1 MNTFQLHLIRKAL
14 GDSNQFEQNLRGAFE
29 LSLDSEDKAIAASV
43 LKFFQGIELQPMPK
57 PAGESHFRN
66 LIFQNLLI
74 KNFRKYGETIDK
86 QYLGL
91 KFQDSNVR
99 QDSNVEHAPQRSI
112 YVLLGDNGSGKSSL
126 FDAMEYLCT
135 GQVSEAVYRKIEKKK
150 FVQHDSSSEMEIE
163 ISTLSQDLSL
173 ATNSSLLA
181 EIDLRRFF
189 FTENSIMD
197 SSNFKSLESVEDG
210 ISDIDDNWYSFFA
223 YAIGLDKEFVDF
235 IFDQKSDSL
244 FERLCLF
251 LERIKKMMT
260 TDCHGEAQ
268 SFEQLLIDKA
278 TFPSDKE
285 KKKMIEFRDGLNDI
299 LAALNQNSFDISK
312 IKNEIDSLNE
322 SPVRTLFRTQKIQAL
337 RDFQRQLNDLF
348 PDNRQRQDTPSEPS
362 SLSKKEMEKSSKSSD
377 EHQVDAQVIK
387 PKLISLLQ
395 ETVNRL
401 NIVIDSSVSNFDLS
415 SIIDIKHQ
423 FEARKHV
430 RKQLTFYSLTP
441 EAINDLL
448 LNLQEFRDNAKKE
461 INQAIREII
470 DSEFKRSIEKMF
482 HHIFLFAKETF
493 LFDISHIADER
504 ITVTVNGLSVHKYFN
519 TFRYRLFYL
528 AIQAAINLAKMKREQ
543 FSFPMVLDDI
553 FYANDYKNKRQ
564 LFHFF
569 NVLKDEA
576 KRLLPA
582 LPFQLIF
589 FTHDDQLVSTL
600 HRNKEWRQD
609 LDVNFSRVIDYDE
622 FKQIASQYVKVSET
636 KTFFNLHI
644 SLYDNAL

>member
-57 PAGESHFRN
+57 PSGESHFRN

-99 QDSNVEHAPQRSI
+99 QDSNVEHAHQRSI

-150 FVQHDSSSEMEIE
+150 FVQHDSSAEMEIE

-260 TDCHGEAQ
+260 TDSHGEAQ

-285 KKKMIEFRDGLNDI
+285 KERLIEFRDGLNDK
-299 LAALNQNSFDISK
+299 LAELNQNSFDIDE
-312 IKNEIDSLNE
+312 IKYDIDVIE
-322 SPVRTLFRTQKIQAL
+322 SPVKTLIRIQKIQAL

-348 PDNRQRQDTPSEPS
+348 PNNRQRQDVSSEPL
-362 SLSKKEMEKSSKSSD
+362 SLSKKDMDKSSKSPD
-377 EHQVDAQVIK
+377 EHQVDTQTIK

-401 NIVIDSSVSNFDLS
+401 NTVIDSSVSNFDLS

-423 FEARKHV
+423 FEARQHV
-430 RKQLTFYSLTP
+430 RKQPAFYSLTP
-441 EAINDLL
+441 ESIDALL
-448 LNLQEFRDNAKKE
+448 LNLQEFRDNAKKK

-576 KRLLPA
+576 KRLLPT

>member
-57 PAGESHFRN
+57 PSGESHFRN

-91 KFQDSNVR
+91 KFQGTNVR
-99 QDSNVEHAPQRSI
+99 QDTNVEHAPQRSI

-150 FVQHDSSSEMEIE
+150 FVQHDSSAEMEIE

-197 SSNFKSLESVEDG
+197 SSNFKSLESDEDG
-210 ISDIDDNWYSFFA
+210 ISDIDDNWYNFFA

-244 FERLCLF
+244 FERLCFF

-260 TDCHGEAQ
+260 TDSHGEAQ

-285 KKKMIEFRDGLNDI
+285 KERLIEFRDGLNDK
-299 LAALNQNSFDISK
+299 LAELNQNSFDIDE
-312 IKNEIDSLNE
+312 IKYDIDVIE
-322 SPVRTLFRTQKIQAL
+322 SPVKTLIRIQKIQAL
-337 RDFQRQLNDLF
+337 RDFQRQLNDLL
-348 PDNRQRQDTPSEPS
+348 PNNRQSTKASSEPS
-362 SLSKKEMEKSSKSSD
+362 SLSKKEMEKTSKSSD
-377 EHQVDAQVIK
+377 EHQVDVQVIK

-423 FEARKHV
+423 IEARQHV

-470 DSEFKRSIEKMF
+470 DNEFKRSIEKMF

-576 KRLLPA
+576 KRLLPT

-589 FTHDDQLVSTL
+589 FTHDDQLFSTL
-600 HRNKEWRQD
+600 HRNKEWSQD
-609 LDVNFSRVIDYDE
+609 LDVNFSRLIDYDE
-622 FKQIASQYVKVSET
+622 FRQIESQYVKVSET
-636 KTFFNLHI
+636 KTYFNLHI
-644 SLYDNAL
+644 SLYENGF

>member
-57 PAGESHFRN
+57 PSGESHFRN

-74 KNFRKYGETIDK
+74 KNFRKYGETTDK

-91 KFQDSNVR
+91 KFQDSNVE
-99 QDSNVEHAPQRSI
+99 QAPKRSV

-150 FVQHDSSSEMEIE
+150 FVPHDSSAEMEIE
-163 ISTLSQDLSL
+163 IYTLSQDLSL

-189 FTENSIMD
+189 FSENSIMD

-210 ISDIDDNWYSFFA
+210 ISDNDDNWYNFFA
-223 YAIGLDKEFVDF
+223 YAIGLDKDFVDF
-235 IFDQKSDSL
+235 IFDQKSNSL

-260 TDCHGEAQ
+260 TDSHGEAQ

-278 TFPSDKE
+278 TFPSDEDKE
-285 KKKMIEFRDGLNDI
+285 RLIEFRDGLNDK
-299 LAALNQNSFDISK
+299 LAELNQNSFDIDE
-312 IKNEIDSLNE
+312 IKYDIDVIE
-322 SPVRTLFRTQKIQAL
+322 SPVRTLIRIQKIQAL

-348 PDNRQRQDTPSEPS
+348 PNNRQSAKASSEPS

-377 EHQVDAQVIK
+377 EHKVDAQVIK
-387 PKLISLLQ
+387 PKLISLFQ

-401 NIVIDSSVSNFDLS
+401 NTVIDSSVRNFDLS

-423 FEARKHV
+423 IEARQHV
-430 RKQLTFYSLTP
+430 REQLAFYSLTP
-441 EAINDLL
+441 ESINDLL
-448 LNLQEFRDNAKKE
+448 LKLHEFRDNAKKE
-461 INQAIREII
+461 INQAISEII

-504 ITVTVNGLSVHKYFN
+504 ISVTVNGLSVHKYFN

-528 AIQAAINLAKMKREQ
+528 TIQAAINLAKMKREQ

-576 KRLLPA
+576 KRLLPS

-589 FTHDDQLVSTL
+589 FTHDDQLFSTL
-600 HRNKEWRQD
+600 HRNKEWCQD
-609 LDVNFSRVIDYDE
+609 LDVNFSRLIAYDE
-622 FKQIASQYVKVSET
+622 FRQIESQYVKVSET
-636 KTFFNLHI
+636 KTYFNLHI
-644 SLYDNAL
+644 SLYE

>member
-1 MNTFQLHLIRKAL
+1 MNTFQLNLIRKAL
-14 GDSNQFEQNLRGAFE
+14 GESNHFEQNLRGAFE

-43 LKFFQGIELQPMPK
+43 LKFFQGIEMQPMPK
-57 PAGESHFRN
+57 PSGKSHFRN

-91 KFQDSNVR
+91 KFQDSNVGLG
-99 QDSNVEHAPQRSI
+99 SNVEHAPQRSV

-150 FVQHDSSSEMEIE
+150 FVQHDSSAEMEIE

-210 ISDIDDNWYSFFA
+210 MSDIDDNWYNFFA
-223 YAIGLDKEFVDF
+223 YAIGLDKDFVDL

-244 FERLCLF
+244 FEKVRF
-251 LERIKKMMT
+251 SLEKIKKMITMSKQGT
-260 TDCHGEAQ
+260 TQ
-268 SFEQLLIDKA
+268 SFEQLLIDNA
-278 TFPSDKE
+278 TFPSDLDKQ
-285 KKKMIEFRDGLNDI
+285 KVIKFRDGLNII
-299 LAALNQNSFDISK
+299 LAALNQDSSDIYK
-312 IKNEIDSLNE
+312 IKSEIDSEIDL
-322 SPVRTLFRTQKIQAL
+322 SIRSLIRTQKIPAL
-337 RDFQRQLNDLF
+337 RDFQKQLNDLF
-348 PDNRQRQDTPSEPS
+348 PKNQLDKESSSEPL
-362 SLSKKEMEKSSKSSD
+362 SLSKKEMYKSSESPDK
-377 EHQVDAQVIK
+377 HLVDFQIIK
-387 PKLISLLQ
+387 PKLVSLLQ

-401 NIVIDSSVSNFDLS
+401 NTVIDSSVSNFDLFK
-415 SIIDIKHQ
+415 ILDIKHQ
-423 FEARKHV
+423 IEA
-430 RKQLTFYSLTP
+430 KQYAKDQPAFSFLTP

-576 KRLLPA
+576 KRLLPT

-589 FTHDDQLVSTL
+589 FTHDDQLFSTL

-622 FKQIASQYVKVSET
+622 FRQIESQYVKVSET
-636 KTFFNLHI
+636 KKYFNLHI
-644 SLYDNAL
+644 LLYDNGL

>member
-14 GDSNQFEQNLRGAFE
+14 GDSNQFEQNLRGVLE

-43 LKFFQGIELQPMPK
+43 LKFFQGIELQPIPK
-57 PAGESHFRN
+57 PTGESHFRN

-135 GQVSEAVYRKIEKKK
+135 GQVSEAVYRKIEKKN
-150 FVQHDSSSEMEIE
+150 FVQHDSSAEMEIE

-210 ISDIDDNWYSFFA
+210 ISDNDDNWYNFFA
-223 YAIGLDKEFVDF
+223 YAIGLDKDFVDF

-260 TDCHGEAQ
+260 TDSHGEAQ

-278 TFPSDKE
+278 TFPSDKD
-285 KKKMIEFRDGLNDI
+285 KKKLIEFRDGLNDI
-299 LAALNQNSFDISK
+299 LAELNQNSFEISK
-312 IKNEIDSLNE
+312 IKNEIDTLNE
-322 SPVRTLFRTQKIQAL
+322 SPVKTLFRAQKIRAL

-348 PDNRQRQDTPSEPS
+348 PDNRQRQDTSSEAL
-362 SLSKKEMEKSSKSSD
+362 SLSKKKMEQSSKSSD
-377 EHQVDAQVIK
+377 EHKVDAQVIK
-387 PKLISLLQ
+387 PKLVSLLQ

-423 FEARKHV
+423 FETRQHV
-430 RKQLTFYSLTP
+430 RKQPAFYSLTP

-448 LNLQEFRDNAKKE
+448 LKLQEFRDNAKKE

-504 ITVTVNGLSVHKYFN
+504 ISVTVNGLSVHKYFN

-576 KRLLPA
+576 KRLLPT

-589 FTHDDQLVSTL
+589 FTHDEQLFSTL
-600 HRNKEWRQD
+600 HRNKEWRQG

-622 FKQIASQYVKVSET
+622 FKQIESQYVKVTET
-636 KTFFNLHI
+636 KKYFNLHI
-644 SLYDNAL
+644 SLYDNGL

>member
-29 LSLDSEDKAIAASV
+29 LSLDSDDKAIAASV

-57 PAGESHFRN
+57 PTGESRFRN

-86 QYLGL
+86 QYFGL

-112 YVLLGDNGSGKSSL
+112 YVLLGVNGSGKSSL

-150 FVQHDSSSEMEIE
+150 FVQHDSSAEMEIE
-163 ISTLSQDLSL
+163 ISTLSQNLSL

-181 EIDLRRFF
+181 EFDLRRFF
-189 FTENSIMD
+189 FSENSIMD
-197 SSNFKSLESVEDG
+197 SSNFKSLESVEDD
-210 ISDIDDNWYSFFA
+210 ISDIDDNWYNFFA
-223 YAIGLDKEFVDF
+223 YAIGLDTDFVDF

-260 TDCHGEAQ
+260 TDSHGEAQ

-278 TFPSDKE
+278 TFPSDEDKE
-285 KKKMIEFRDGLNDI
+285 RLIEFRDGLNDK
-299 LAALNQNSFDISK
+299 LAELNQNSFDIDE
-312 IKNEIDSLNE
+312 IKYDIDVIE
-322 SPVRTLFRTQKIQAL
+322 SPVRTLIRIQKIQAL

-348 PDNRQRQDTPSEPS
+348 PNNRQSTKASSEPL
-362 SLSKKEMEKSSKSSD
+362 SLSKKDMDKSSKRPD

-423 FEARKHV
+423 IEARQHV
-430 RKQLTFYSLTP
+430 REQLAFYSLTP

-448 LNLQEFRDNAKKE
+448 LKLHEFRDNAKKE
-461 INQAIREII
+461 INQAISEII

-504 ITVTVNGLSVHKYFN
+504 ISVTVNGLSVHKYFN

-528 AIQAAINLAKMKREQ
+528 TIQAAINLAKMKREQ

-576 KRLLPA
+576 KRLLPT

-589 FTHDDQLVSTL
+589 FTHDDQLFSTL
-600 HRNKEWRQD
+600 HRNKEWSQD
-609 LDVNFSRVIDYDE
+609 LNVNFSRLIDYDE
-622 FKQIASQYVKVSET
+622 FRQIESQYVKVSET
-636 KTFFNLHI
+636 KTYFNLHI
-644 SLYDNAL
+644 SLYENGL

>member
-29 LSLDSEDKAIAASV
+29 LSLDSDDKAIAASV

-57 PAGESHFRN
+57 PTGESRFRN

-86 QYLGL
+86 QYFGL

-150 FVQHDSSSEMEIE
+150 FVQHDSSAEMEIE
-163 ISTLSQDLSL
+163 ISTLSQNLSL

-181 EIDLRRFF
+181 EFDLRRFF
-189 FTENSIMD
+189 FSENSIMD
-197 SSNFKSLESVEDG
+197 SSNFKSLESVEDD
-210 ISDIDDNWYSFFA
+210 ISDIDDNWYNFFA
-223 YAIGLDKEFVDF
+223 YAIGLDMDFVDF

-260 TDCHGEAQ
+260 TDSHGEAQ

-278 TFPSDKE
+278 TFPSDEDKE
-285 KKKMIEFRDGLNDI
+285 RLIEFRDGLNDK
-299 LAALNQNSFDISK
+299 LAELNQNSFDIDE
-312 IKNEIDSLNE
+312 IKYDIDVIE
-322 SPVRTLFRTQKIQAL
+322 SPVRTLIRIQKIQAL

-348 PDNRQRQDTPSEPS
+348 PNNRQSTKASSEPL
-362 SLSKKEMEKSSKSSD
+362 SLSKKDMDKSSKRPD

-423 FEARKHV
+423 IEARQHV
-430 RKQLTFYSLTP
+430 REQLAFYSLTP

-448 LNLQEFRDNAKKE
+448 LKLHEFRDNAKKE
-461 INQAIREII
+461 INQAISEII

-504 ITVTVNGLSVHKYFN
+504 ISVTVNGLSVHKYFN

-528 AIQAAINLAKMKREQ
+528 TIQAAINLAKMKREQ

-576 KRLLPA
+576 KRLLPT

-589 FTHDDQLVSTL
+589 FTHDDQLFSTL
-600 HRNKEWRQD
+600 HRNKEWSQD
-609 LDVNFSRVIDYDE
+609 LNVNFSRLIDYDE
-622 FKQIASQYVKVSET
+622 FRQIESQYVKVSET
-636 KTFFNLHI
+636 KTYFNLHI
-644 SLYDNAL
+644 SLYENGL

>member
-43 LKFFQGIELQPMPK
+43 LKFFQGIEMQPMPK
-57 PAGESHFRN
+57 PSGESHFRN

-74 KNFRKYGETIDK
+74 KNFRKYGETTDK

-91 KFQDSNVR
+91 KFQDSNV
-99 QDSNVEHAPQRSI
+99 EHVPQRSI

-150 FVQHDSSSEMEIE
+150 FVQHDSSAEMEIE

-173 ATNSSLLA
+173 ATNSSLLT

-189 FTENSIMD
+189 FSENSIMD
-197 SSNFKSLESVEDG
+197 SSNFKSLEAVEDG
-210 ISDIDDNWYSFFA
+210 ISDNDDNWYDFFA
-223 YAIGLDKEFVDF
+223 YAIGLDKDFVDF
-235 IFDQKSDSL
+235 IYDQKSDSL

-260 TDCHGEAQ
+260 TDSHGEVQ

-285 KKKMIEFRDGLNDI
+285 KKRLIEFRDGLNDI
-299 LAALNQNSFDISK
+299 LAALNQNSIDINK
-312 IKNEIDSLNE
+312 IKNEIDTVIELSVRSLI
-322 SPVRTLFRTQKIQAL
+322 RIQKIQAL

-348 PDNRQRQDTPSEPS
+348 PNNRQSGKASSEPL
-362 SLSKKEMEKSSKSSD
+362 SLSKKDMDKSSKRPD
-377 EHQVDAQVIK
+377 EHQVDTQAIK

-401 NIVIDSSVSNFDLS
+401 NTVIDSSVSNFDLS
-415 SIIDIKHQ
+415 SIINIKHQ
-423 FEARKHV
+423 IEARQHV
-430 RKQLTFYSLTP
+430 REQLTFYTLTP

-448 LNLQEFRDNAKKE
+448 LKLQEFRDNAKKE

-504 ITVTVNGLSVHKYFN
+504 ISVTVNGLSVHKYFN

-528 AIQAAINLAKMKREQ
+528 TIQAAINLAKMKREQ

-576 KRLLPA
+576 KRLLPT

-589 FTHDDQLVSTL
+589 FTHDDQLFSTL
-600 HRNKEWRQD
+600 HRNKEWSQD
-609 LDVNFSRVIDYDE
+609 LDVNFSRLIDYDE
-622 FKQIASQYVKVSET
+622 FRQIESQYVKVSEI
-636 KTFFNLHI
+636 KKYFNLHI
-644 SLYDNAL
+644 SLYDNGL

>member
-29 LSLDSEDKAIAASV
+29 LSLDSDDKAIAASV

-57 PAGESHFRN
+57 PTGESRFRN

-86 QYLGL
+86 QYFGL

-150 FVQHDSSSEMEIE
+150 FVQHDSSAEMEIE
-163 ISTLSQDLSL
+163 ISTLSQNLSL

-181 EIDLRRFF
+181 EFDLRRFF
-189 FTENSIMD
+189 FSENSIMD
-197 SSNFKSLESVEDG
+197 SSNFKSLESVEDD
-210 ISDIDDNWYSFFA
+210 ISDIDDNWYNFFA
-223 YAIGLDKEFVDF
+223 YAIGLDTDFVDF

-260 TDCHGEAQ
+260 TDSHGEAQ

-278 TFPSDKE
+278 TFPSDEDKE
-285 KKKMIEFRDGLNDI
+285 RLIEFRDGLNDK
-299 LAALNQNSFDISK
+299 LAELNQNSFDIDE
-312 IKNEIDSLNE
+312 IKYDIDVIE
-322 SPVRTLFRTQKIQAL
+322 SPVRTLIRIQKIQAL

-348 PDNRQRQDTPSEPS
+348 PNNRQSTKASSEPL
-362 SLSKKEMEKSSKSSD
+362 SLSKKDMDKSSKRPD

-423 FEARKHV
+423 IEARQHV
-430 RKQLTFYSLTP
+430 REQLAFYSLTP

-448 LNLQEFRDNAKKE
+448 LKLHEFRDNAKKE
-461 INQAIREII
+461 INQAISEII

-504 ITVTVNGLSVHKYFN
+504 ISVTVNGLSVHKYFN

-528 AIQAAINLAKMKREQ
+528 TIQAAINLAKMKREQ

-576 KRLLPA
+576 KRLLPT

-589 FTHDDQLVSTL
+589 FTHDDQLFSTL
-600 HRNKEWRQD
+600 HRNKEWSQD
-609 LDVNFSRVIDYDE
+609 LNVNFSRLIDYDE
-622 FKQIASQYVKVSET
+622 FRQIESQYVKVSET
-636 KTFFNLHI
+636 KTYFNLHI
-644 SLYDNAL
+644 SLYENGL

>member
-1 MNTFQLHLIRKAL
+1 MNTFQLNLIRKAL
-14 GDSNQFEQNLRGAFE
+14 GDSNHFEQNLRGAFE

-43 LKFFQGIELQPMPK
+43 LKFFQGIEMQPMPK
-57 PAGESHFRN
+57 PSGESHFRN

-91 KFQDSNVR
+91 KFQDSNVGLG
-99 QDSNVEHAPQRSI
+99 SNVEHAPQRSV

-150 FVQHDSSSEMEIE
+150 FVQHDSSAEMEIE

-197 SSNFKSLESVEDG
+197 SSNFKSLESVKDG
-210 ISDIDDNWYSFFA
+210 MSNIDDNWYNFFA

-244 FERLCLF
+244 FEKVRF
-251 LERIKKMMT
+251 SLEKIKKMITMSKQGT
-260 TDCHGEAQ
+260 TQ
-268 SFEQLLIDKA
+268 SFEQLLIDNA
-278 TFPSDKE
+278 TFPSDLDKQ
-285 KKKMIEFRDGLNDI
+285 KVIKFRDGLNII
-299 LAALNQNSFDISK
+299 LAALNQDSSDIYK
-312 IKNEIDSLNE
+312 IKSEIDSEIDL
-322 SPVRTLFRTQKIQAL
+322 SIRSLIRTQKIQAL
-337 RDFQRQLNDLF
+337 RDFQKQLNDLF
-348 PDNRQRQDTPSEPS
+348 PKNQLDKESSSEPL
-362 SLSKKEMEKSSKSSD
+362 SLSKKEMYKSSESPDKD
-377 EHQVDAQVIK
+377 LVDSQIIK
-387 PKLISLLQ
+387 PKLIRLLQ

-401 NIVIDSSVSNFDLS
+401 NTVIDSSVSNFDLFK
-415 SIIDIKHQ
+415 ILDIKHQ
-423 FEARKHV
+423 IEA
-430 RKQLTFYSLTP
+430 KQYAKDQPAFYSLTP

-493 LFDISHIADER
+493 LFDISQIADER

-576 KRLLPA
+576 KRLLPT

-636 KTFFNLHI
+636 KEYFNLHI

>member
-29 LSLDSEDKAIAASV
+29 LSLDSDDKAIAASV
-43 LKFFQGIELQPMPK
+43 LKFFQGIELQPMPRPTGK
-57 PAGESHFRN
+57 SRFRN

-74 KNFRKYGETIDK
+74 KNFRKYGETSDK

-91 KFQDSNVR
+91 KFQDSNVG
-99 QDSNVEHAPQRSI
+99 QDSNVEQAPKRSV

-150 FVQHDSSSEMEIE
+150 FVQHDSSAEMEIE
-163 ISTLSQDLSL
+163 IYTLSQDLSL

-189 FTENSIMD
+189 FSENSIMD

-210 ISDIDDNWYSFFA
+210 ISDIDDNWYNFFA
-223 YAIGLDKEFVDF
+223 YAIGLDKDFVDF

-260 TDCHGEAQ
+260 TDSHGEAQ

-278 TFPSDKE
+278 TFPSDKDKE
-285 KKKMIEFRDGLNDI
+285 RLIEFRDGLNDK
-299 LAALNQNSFDISK
+299 LAELNQNSFDIDE
-312 IKNEIDSLNE
+312 IKYDIDVIE
-322 SPVRTLFRTQKIQAL
+322 SPVRTLIRIQKIQAL

-348 PDNRQRQDTPSEPS
+348 PNNRQSTMASSEPL
-362 SLSKKEMEKSSKSSD
+362 SLSKKDMDKSSKRPD

-423 FEARKHV
+423 IEARQHV
-430 RKQLTFYSLTP
+430 REQLAFYSLTP

-448 LNLQEFRDNAKKE
+448 LKLHEFRDNAKKE
-461 INQAIREII
+461 INQAISEII

-504 ITVTVNGLSVHKYFN
+504 ISVTVNGLSVHKYFN

-528 AIQAAINLAKMKREQ
+528 TIQAAINLAKMKREQ

-576 KRLLPA
+576 KRLLPT

-589 FTHDDQLVSTL
+589 FTHDDQLFSTL
-600 HRNKEWRQD
+600 HRNKEWSQD
-609 LDVNFSRVIDYDE
+609 LNVNFSRLIDYDE
-622 FKQIASQYVKVSET
+622 FRQIESQYVKVSET
-636 KTFFNLHI
+636 KTYFNLHI
-644 SLYDNAL
+644 SLYENGL

>member
-29 LSLDSEDKAIAASV
+29 LSLDSDDKAIAASV

-57 PAGESHFRN
+57 PTGESRFRN

-86 QYLGL
+86 QYFGL

-150 FVQHDSSSEMEIE
+150 FVQHDSSAEMEIE
-163 ISTLSQDLSL
+163 ISTLSQNLSL

-181 EIDLRRFF
+181 EFDLRRFF
-189 FTENSIMD
+189 FSENSIMD

-210 ISDIDDNWYSFFA
+210 ISDIDDNWYNFFA
-223 YAIGLDKEFVDF
+223 YAIGLDTDFVDF

-251 LERIKKMMT
+251 LERIKKMLT
-260 TDCHGEAQ
+260 TDSHGEAQ

-278 TFPSDKE
+278 TFPSDEDKE
-285 KKKMIEFRDGLNDI
+285 RLIEFRDGLNDK
-299 LAALNQNSFDISK
+299 LAELNQKSFDIDE
-312 IKNEIDSLNE
+312 IKYDIDVIE
-322 SPVRTLFRTQKIQAL
+322 SPVRTLIRIQKIQAL

-348 PDNRQRQDTPSEPS
+348 PNNRQSTKASSEPL
-362 SLSKKEMEKSSKSSD
+362 SLSKKDMDKSSKRPD

-423 FEARKHV
+423 IEARQHV
-430 RKQLTFYSLTP
+430 REQLAFYSLTP

-448 LNLQEFRDNAKKE
+448 LKLHEFRDNAKKE
-461 INQAIREII
+461 INQAISEII

-504 ITVTVNGLSVHKYFN
+504 ISVTVNGLSVHKYFN

-528 AIQAAINLAKMKREQ
+528 TIQAAINLAKMKREQ

-576 KRLLPA
+576 KRQLPT

-589 FTHDDQLVSTL
+589 FTHDDQLFSTL
-600 HRNKEWRQD
+600 HRNKEWSQD
-609 LDVNFSRVIDYDE
+609 LNVNFSRLIDYDE
-622 FKQIASQYVKVSET
+622 FRQIESQYVKVSET
-636 KTFFNLHI
+636 KTYFNLHI
-644 SLYDNAL
+644 SLYENGL

>member
-57 PAGESHFRN
+57 PTGESHFRN

-74 KNFRKYGETIDK
+74 KNFRKYGETIDM

-150 FVQHDSSSEMEIE
+150 FVQHDSSAEMEIE

-197 SSNFKSLESVEDG
+197 SSNFKSLESVKDG
-210 ISDIDDNWYSFFA
+210 MSDIDDNWYNFFA

-251 LERIKKMMT
+251 LERIRKMMT
-260 TDCHGEAQ
+260 TDSHGEAQ
-268 SFEQLLIDKA
+268 SFEQLLIDKT
-278 TFPSDKE
+278 TFPTDKE
-285 KKKMIEFRDGLNDI
+285 KKRLIEFRDGLNDI
-299 LAALNQNSFDISK
+299 LAELNQKSFEISK
-312 IKNEIDSLNE
+312 IKNEIDTLNE
-322 SPVRTLFRTQKIQAL
+322 SSVRTLFRTQKIQAL
-337 RDFQRQLNDLF
+337 RDFQRQLNDLL
-348 PDNRQRQDTPSEPS
+348 PDNRQRQDASPEPL
-362 SLSKKEMEKSSKSSD
+362 SLSKKDMDKSSKSPD
-377 EHQVDAQVIK
+377 EQQVDAQDIK
-387 PKLISLLQ
+387 TKLISLLQ

-401 NIVIDSSVSNFDLS
+401 NTVIDSSVSNFDLS

-423 FEARKHV
+423 FEARQHV
-430 RKQLTFYSLTP
+430 KKQLAFCSLTP
-441 EAINDLL
+441 ESINDLL

-482 HHIFLFAKETF
+482 HHMT
-493 LFDISHIADER
+493 IA
-504 ITVTVNGLSVHKYFN
+504 LY
-519 TFRYRLFYL
+519 RY
-528 AIQAAINLAKMKREQ
+528 QA
-543 FSFPMVLDDI
+543 
-553 FYANDYKNKRQ
+553 
-564 LFHFF
+564 
-569 NVLKDEA
+569 
-576 KRLLPA
+576 
-582 LPFQLIF
+582 
-589 FTHDDQLVSTL
+589 
-600 HRNKEWRQD
+600 
-609 LDVNFSRVIDYDE
+609 
-622 FKQIASQYVKVSET
+622 
-636 KTFFNLHI
+636 
-644 SLYDNAL
+644 

>member
-29 LSLDSEDKAIAASV
+29 LSLDSDDKAIAASV
-43 LKFFQGIELQPMPK
+43 LKFFQGIELQPMPR
-57 PAGESHFRN
+57 PTGESRFRN

-86 QYLGL
+86 QYFGL

-150 FVQHDSSSEMEIE
+150 FVQHDSSAEMEIE
-163 ISTLSQDLSL
+163 ISTLSQNLSL

-181 EIDLRRFF
+181 EFDLRRFF
-189 FTENSIMD
+189 FSENSIMD

-210 ISDIDDNWYSFFA
+210 ISDIDDNWYNFFA
-223 YAIGLDKEFVDF
+223 YAIGLDTDFVDF

-251 LERIKKMMT
+251 LERIKKMLT
-260 TDCHGEAQ
+260 TDSHGEAQ

-278 TFPSDKE
+278 TFPSDEDKE
-285 KKKMIEFRDGLNDI
+285 RLIEFRDGLNDK
-299 LAALNQNSFDISK
+299 LAELNQKSFDIDE
-312 IKNEIDSLNE
+312 IKYDIDVIE
-322 SPVRTLFRTQKIQAL
+322 SPVRTLIRIQKIQAL

-348 PDNRQRQDTPSEPS
+348 PNNRQSTKASSEPL
-362 SLSKKEMEKSSKSSD
+362 SLSKKDMDKSSKRPD

-423 FEARKHV
+423 IEARQHV
-430 RKQLTFYSLTP
+430 REQLAFYSLTP

-448 LNLQEFRDNAKKE
+448 LKLHEFRDNAKKE
-461 INQAIREII
+461 INQAISEII

-504 ITVTVNGLSVHKYFN
+504 ISVTVNGLSVHKYFN

-528 AIQAAINLAKMKREQ
+528 TIQAAINLAKMKREQ

-576 KRLLPA
+576 KRQLPT

-589 FTHDDQLVSTL
+589 FTHDDQLFSTL
-600 HRNKEWRQD
+600 HRNKEWSQD
-609 LDVNFSRVIDYDE
+609 LNVNFSRLIDYDE
-622 FKQIASQYVKVSET
+622 FRQIESQYVKVSET
-636 KTFFNLHI
+636 KTYFNLHI
-644 SLYDNAL
+644 SLYENGL

>member
-57 PAGESHFRN
+57 PSGESHFRN

-150 FVQHDSSSEMEIE
+150 FVQHDSSAEMEIE

-197 SSNFKSLESVEDG
+197 SSNFKSLESVKDG
-210 ISDIDDNWYSFFA
+210 MSDIDDNWYNFFA

-251 LERIKKMMT
+251 LERIKK
-260 TDCHGEAQ
+260 
-268 SFEQLLIDKA
+268 
-278 TFPSDKE
+278 
-285 KKKMIEFRDGLNDI
+285 
-299 LAALNQNSFDISK
+299 
-312 IKNEIDSLNE
+312 
-322 SPVRTLFRTQKIQAL
+322 
-337 RDFQRQLNDLF
+337 
-348 PDNRQRQDTPSEPS
+348 
-362 SLSKKEMEKSSKSSD
+362 
-377 EHQVDAQVIK
+377 
-387 PKLISLLQ
+387 
-395 ETVNRL
+395 
-401 NIVIDSSVSNFDLS
+401 
-415 SIIDIKHQ
+415 
-423 FEARKHV
+423 
-430 RKQLTFYSLTP
+430 
-441 EAINDLL
+441 
-448 LNLQEFRDNAKKE
+448 
-461 INQAIREII
+461 
-470 DSEFKRSIEKMF
+470 
-482 HHIFLFAKETF
+482 
-493 LFDISHIADER
+493 
-504 ITVTVNGLSVHKYFN
+504 
-519 TFRYRLFYL
+519 
-528 AIQAAINLAKMKREQ
+528 
-543 FSFPMVLDDI
+543 
-553 FYANDYKNKRQ
+553 
-564 LFHFF
+564 
-569 NVLKDEA
+569 
-576 KRLLPA
+576 
-582 LPFQLIF
+582 
-589 FTHDDQLVSTL
+589 
-600 HRNKEWRQD
+600 
-609 LDVNFSRVIDYDE
+609 
-622 FKQIASQYVKVSET
+622 
-636 KTFFNLHI
+636 
-644 SLYDNAL
+644 

>member
-57 PAGESHFRN
+57 PSGESHFRN

-74 KNFRKYGETIDK
+74 KNFRKYGETTDK

-91 KFQDSNVR
+91 KFQDSNV
-99 QDSNVEHAPQRSI
+99 EHVPQRSI

-135 GQVSEAVYRKIEKKK
+135 GKVSEAVYRKIEKKK
-150 FVQHDSSSEMEIE
+150 FVQHDSSAEMEIE

-189 FTENSIMD
+189 FSENSIMD

-210 ISDIDDNWYSFFA
+210 ISDNDDNWYNFFA
-223 YAIGLDKEFVDF
+223 YAIGLDKDFVDF

-260 TDCHGEAQ
+260 TDSHGEAQ
-268 SFEQLLIDKA
+268 SFEQLLLDKA

-285 KKKMIEFRDGLNDI
+285 KKRVIEFRDGLNDI
-299 LAALNQNSFDISK
+299 LAELNQNSFDISK
-312 IKNEIDSLNE
+312 IKNEIDTLNE

-377 EHQVDAQVIK
+377 EHKVDAQVIK
-387 PKLISLLQ
+387 PKLISLFQ

-401 NIVIDSSVSNFDLS
+401 NTVIDSSVSNFDLS

-423 FEARKHV
+423 IEARQHV
-430 RKQLTFYSLTP
+430 REQLAFYSLTP
-441 EAINDLL
+441 EVINDLL
-448 LNLQEFRDNAKKE
+448 LKLHEFRDNAKKE
-461 INQAIREII
+461 INQAISEI
-470 DSEFKRSIEKMF
+470 MF

-493 LFDISHIADER
+493 LFDISHISDER
-504 ITVTVNGLSVHKYFN
+504 ISVTVNGLSVHKYFN

-528 AIQAAINLAKMKREQ
+528 TIQAAINLAKMKREQ

-576 KRLLPA
+576 KRLLPT

-589 FTHDDQLVSTL
+589 FTHDDQLFSTL
-600 HRNKEWRQD
+600 HRNKEWSQD
-609 LDVNFSRVIDYDE
+609 LDVNFSRLIDYDE
-622 FKQIASQYVKVSET
+622 FRQIESQYVKVSET
-636 KTFFNLHI
+636 KTYFNLHI
-644 SLYDNAL
+644 SLYENGF

>member
-57 PAGESHFRN
+57 PSGESHFRN

-150 FVQHDSSSEMEIE
+150 FVQHDSSAEMEIE

-197 SSNFKSLESVEDG
+197 SSNFKSLESVKDG
-210 ISDIDDNWYSFFA
+210 MSDIDDNWYNFFA

-260 TDCHGEAQ
+260 TDSHGEAQ

-285 KKKMIEFRDGLNDI
+285 KERLIEFRDGLNDK
-299 LAALNQNSFDISK
+299 LADLNQNSFNIDEIKYDIDV
-312 IKNEIDSLNE
+312 IE
-322 SPVRTLFRTQKIQAL
+322 SPVKTLIRIQKIQAL
-337 RDFQRQLNDLF
+337 RDFQRQLNDLL
-348 PDNRQRQDTPSEPS
+348 PDNRQRQDASPEPL
-362 SLSKKEMEKSSKSSD
+362 SLSKKDMDKSSKSPD
-377 EHQVDAQVIK
+377 EQQVDAQDIK
-387 PKLISLLQ
+387 TKLISLLQ

-401 NIVIDSSVSNFDLS
+401 NTVIDSSVSNFDLS

-423 FEARKHV
+423 FEARQHV
-430 RKQLTFYSLTP
+430 KKQLAFCSITP
-441 EAINDLL
+441 ESINDLL
-448 LNLQEFRDNAKKE
+448 LNLQEFRDNAKE

-493 LFDISHIADER
+493 LFDISQIADER

-576 KRLLPA
+576 KRLLPT

-600 HRNKEWRQD
+600 HRNNEWRQD

-622 FKQIASQYVKVSET
+622 FRQIESQYVKVSET
-636 KTFFNLHI
+636 KKYFNLHI